1 MKVFMCKRVGG
12 YSGGLAV
19 VAANTKE
26 EAFEVF
32 HSQERYGY
40 MVDHSDIDTGEYTED
55 LSRCNSYYYRREHW
69 FEVPILTADTIIPR
83 VIEEGGYTE

>member
-1 MKVFMCKRVGG
+1 MKVFMCKRDGG

-19 VAANTKE
+19 VAANTKD

-32 HSQERYGY
+32 HSSKVYEY
-40 MVDHSDIDTGEYTED
+40 MVDHSDCETGHYTED
-55 LSRCNSYYYRREHW
+55 LSRCNSLYYRREDW
-69 FEVPILTADTIIPR
+69 FEVPILTADTIVPK

>member
-1 MKVFMCKRVGG
+1 MKVFMCKRDGG

-26 EAFEVF
+26 EAFKVF
-32 HSQERYGY
+32 HSSKCYEY
-40 MVDHSDIDTGEYTED
+40 MVDHSDIETGEYTKD
-55 LSRCNSYYYRREHW
+55 LSRCNGFYYRREDW
-69 FEVPILTADTIIPR
+69 FEVPILTADTIVPK

>member
-1 MKVFMCKRVGG
+1 MKVFMCKRDGG
-12 YSGGLAV
+12 YGGGLAV

-32 HSQERYGY
+32 HSSKCYEY
-40 MVDHSDIDTGEYTED
+40 MVDNSDIETGEYTED
-55 LSRCNSYYYRREHW
+55 LSRCNSLYYRREDW
-69 FEVPILTADTIIPR
+69 FEVPILTADTIVPK

>member
-1 MKVFMCKRVGG
+1 MKVFMCKRDGG

-32 HSQERYGY
+32 HSSKGY
-40 MVDHSDIDTGEYTED
+40 EWMADCSDIETGEYTED
-55 LSRCNSYYYRREHW
+55 LSRCNSYYYRREDW
-69 FEVPILTADTIIPR
+69 FEVPILTADTIVPK

>member
-1 MKVFMCKRVGG
+1 MKVFMCKRDGG

-32 HSQERYGY
+32 HSSKCYEY
-40 MVDHSDIDTGEYTED
+40 MVDHSDIETGEYTED
-55 LSRCNSYYYRREHW
+55 LSRCNSFYYRREDW
-69 FEVPILTADTIIPR
+69 FEVPILTADTIVQKFIA
-83 VIEEGGYTE
+83 EGGYTE

>member
-1 MKVFMCKRVGG
+1 MRVFMCKRYGG

-19 VAANTKE
+19 VAANTRD

-32 HSQERYGY
+32 HSQDRYAH
-40 MVDHSDIDTGEYTED
+40 MVDHLDIDTEEYTED

-69 FEVPILTADTIIPR
+69 FEVPILEADTIVPR
-83 VIEEGGYTE
+83 VIEEGGYSE